1 MSQPID
7 YSGYQD
13 YDPSDEAEVE
23 RIATR
28 NPNLAVGEESDGQ
41 EARQLFAEL
50 TGIDPE
56 FYGN

>member
-1 MSQPID
+1 MNETTD
-7 YSGYQD
+7 YSGYED
-13 YDPSDEAEVE
+13 FDPTDEAEVE
-23 RIATR
+23 RIAKR
-28 NPNLAVGEESDGQ
+28 NPNLQAGDDLEGQ

>member
-1 MSQPID
+1 MTTSTD
-7 YSGYQD
+7 YSGYVE

-23 RIATR
+23 RISER
-28 NPNLAVGEESDGQ
+28 NPNLAGDDVNGQ

-56 FYGN
+56 FYSS